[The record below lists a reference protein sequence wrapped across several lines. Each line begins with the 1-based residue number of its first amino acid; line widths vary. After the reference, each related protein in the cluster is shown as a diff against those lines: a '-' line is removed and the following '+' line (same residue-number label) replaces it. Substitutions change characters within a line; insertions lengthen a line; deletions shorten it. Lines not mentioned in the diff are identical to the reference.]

1 MSLPPW
7 SDVTCA
13 RQTEEKRSGKNLSTV
28 LIGVIAIKTETNR
41 VGFWDTEIPRDH
53 LGRFPFRKKPRK
65 FRW

>member
-13 RQTEEKRSGKNLSTV
+13 RQKEEKRSGKNLSTV

-53 LGRFPFRKKPRK
+53 LVP
-65 FRW
+65 